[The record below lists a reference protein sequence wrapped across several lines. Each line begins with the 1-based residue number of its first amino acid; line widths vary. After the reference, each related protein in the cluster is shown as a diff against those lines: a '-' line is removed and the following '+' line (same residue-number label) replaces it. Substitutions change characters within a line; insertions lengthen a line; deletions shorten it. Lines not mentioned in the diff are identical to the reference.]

1 MVEEKEERYQGLQE
15 YLESPEGET
24 AKKEFIRSVIKL
36 VEEEEGFESA
46 KKLFS
51 ALEYA
56 ERYGKYLSNKLREKV
71 KKSSLKEERKID
83 YLKIIPESR
92 RKIYKSS
99 GESLVDIWDRFTY
112 EVETR
117 EKEKI
122 KKHGKTG
129 GKQQ

>member
-1 MVEEKEERYQGLQE
+1 M
-15 YLESPEGET
+15 
-24 AKKEFIRSVIKL
+24 
-36 VEEEEGFESA
+36 EGFESA

-56 ERYGKYLSNKLREKV
+56 KRYGKYLSDKLREEV
-71 KKSSLKEERKID
+71 KKSSLEEGKKSD
-83 YLKIIPESR
+83 YLKDIPESR
-92 RKIYKSS
+92 EIYESS
-99 GESLVDIWDRFTY
+99 GENLVNIWGRFNY

-122 KKHGKTG
+122 RKHGKTG